1 MINSQE
7 KNFLLQMYVE
17 CAAIALV
24 VGWTHLRV
32 GSLLK
37 LGVMIVSI
45 LTLLGIFSQC
55 QLIQDYYVDPQ
66 NE

>member
-1 MINSQE
+1 
-7 KNFLLQMYVE
+7 MYVE

-55 QLIQDYYVDPQ
+55 QLIQDYYVDPR